1 MTNQMTK
8 RIKKV
13 AIIGSGIMGSGI
25 ACHFANIGVEVLLLD
40 IVPRELNDK
49 EKAKGL
55 TLENKIVRNRIVN
68 DALSASLKSKPS
80 PIYSKKFADRIVTGN
95 LEDDLHKIK
104 DVDWIMEVVVERLDI
119 KQSVFEKVEKYRT
132 PGTIIS
138 TNTSGIPIK
147 FMNEGRS
154 EDFRKHFAVTHF
166 FNPPRY
172 LKLFEVV
179 PGPDCKQEVVDF
191 LMDYGSK
198 FLGKTSVLA
207 KDTPAFIGNRI
218 GIFGI
223 QSLFHQ
229 VKELG
234 LTIEEVDKL
243 TGPVIGRPKSATFR
257 TVDVVGLD
265 TLVHVANGIHENCP
279 EDEAHDLFKLPEFIK
294 IMMKNKWLGSKTKQG
309 FYKKSVNAEGKK
321 EILSLDLETMKYRS
335 KKRAKFATLELTKN
349 IDKPIDRF
357 KVLVGGKDKAGE
369 FYRKNFAAM
378 FAYVQNRIPEIS
390 DELYRID
397 DAMKAGFGWENG
409 PFEIWDAVGVK
420 KGIELMKAEGKEPA
434 SWVSDMVSKGETSFY
449 SVKDGATYYYDV
461 TKKEQVKKPGQD
473 SFIILDN
480 IRKTKEVFKNSG
492 VVIEDLGNGILN
504 CEFQSKMNTIGA
516 DVLAGLNKAVDLAE
530 KDFQGLVVGN
540 QDANFSVGANIGMIF
555 MMAVEQEYD
564 ELNMAIKYFQ
574 DTMMR
579 MRYSSIPTIAA
590 PHGMTL
596 GGGCELS
603 LHADKVVA
611 AAETYIGLV
620 EFGVGVIPG
629 GGGSKEMALRAQD
642 LFHQGDVQ
650 LNVLQEHFLTIGMAK
665 VATSAYEA
673 YDFNLLQKGKDVV
686 VVNKDRQ
693 IAEAKK
699 HALLLAES
707 GYTQPVKRKDVL
719 VLGKQALGMFLV
731 GTDSMNASK
740 YISEHDQKIANK
752 LAYVMAGGD
761 LSEPAKV
768 SEQYLLN
775 LEREAFLSLTT
786 ERKTLERIQ
795 HMLKTGKPLRN

>member
-1 MTNQMTK
+1 MSK
-8 RIKKV
+8 RRIRKV

-25 ACHFANIGVEVLLLD
+25 ACHFANIGVDVLLLD

-55 TLENKIVRNRIVN
+55 TLEDKAVRNRLVN
-68 DALSASLKSKPS
+68 DALMASLKSKPS
-80 PIYSKKFADRIVTGN
+80 PIYNQKFAGRITTGN
-95 LEDDLHKIK
+95 IDDDLPKIK
-104 DVDWIMEVVVERLDI
+104 DVDWVMEVVVERLDI

-154 EDFRKHFAVTHF
+154 EDFKKHFAVTHF

-179 PGPDCKQEVVDF
+179 PGPDCTQEVTDF

-234 LTIEEVDKL
+234 LTVEEVDKL

-265 TLVHVANGIHENCP
+265 TLVHVANGIHKNCP
-279 EDEAHDLFKLPEFIK
+279 NDEAHSLFELPDFINT
-294 IMMKNKWLGSKTKQG
+294 MMENKWLGSKTKQG
-309 FYKKSVNAEGKK
+309 FYKKTVNAEGRK
-321 EILSLDLETMKYRS
+321 EILALDLDTMEYRAS
-335 KKRAKFATLELTKN
+335 KRAKFATLELTKT

-390 DELYRID
+390 DELYKID

-409 PFEIWDAVGVK
+409 PFEIWDAVGVQ

-434 SWVSDMVSKGETSFY
+434 AWVTEMVAKGETSFY
-449 SVKDGATYYYDV
+449 TVKEGATYFYDIPSK
-461 TKKEQVKKPGQD
+461 TQTKKPGQD
-473 SFIILDN
+473 AFIILDN
-480 IRKTKEVFKNSG
+480 IRKSKEVFKNTG
-492 VVIEDLGNGILN
+492 VVVEDLGDGILN
-504 CEFQSKMNTIGA
+504 VEFQSKMNTIGG
-516 DVLAGLNKAVDLAE
+516 DVLAGLNKAIDLAE
-530 KDFQGLVVGN
+530 NSYEGLVVGN
-540 QDANFSVGANIGMIF
+540 QAANFSVGANIGMIF
-555 MMAVEQEYD
+555 MLAVEQEYD

-579 MRYSSIPTIAA
+579 MRYSSIPTISA
-590 PHGMTL
+590 PHGMAL

-611 AAETYIGLV
+611 AAETYMGLV

-629 GGGSKEMALRAQD
+629 GGGSKEMSLRASD
-642 LFHQGDVQ
+642 TFRKGDVQ
-650 LNVLQEHFLTIGMAK
+650 LNVLQEYFLTIGMAK
-665 VATSAYEA
+665 VSTSAHEA
-673 YDFNLLQKGKDVV
+673 YDLGLLQKGKDVV
-686 VVNKDRQ
+686 VVSKERQ
-693 IAEAKK
+693 LAEAKK
-699 HALLLAES
+699 HAVLMAQA
-707 GYTQPVKRKDVL
+707 GYTQPGKRNDVL
-719 VLGKQALGMFLV
+719 VLGKQALGAFMV
-731 GTDSMNASK
+731 ATDSMQASK
-740 YISEHDQKIANK
+740 FISEHDQKIANK

-761 LSEPAKV
+761 LSSPTKV
-768 SEQYLLN
+768 SEQYLLD
-775 LEREAFLSLTT
+775 LEREAFLSLCT

-795 HMLKTGKPLRN
+795 HMLKKGKPLRN

>member
-1 MTNQMTK
+1 MSTR

-13 AIIGSGIMGSGI
+13 AVIGSGIMGSGI
-25 ACHFANIGVEVLLLD
+25 ACHFANIGVDVLLLD
-40 IVPRELNDK
+40 IVPRELNDA

-55 TLENKIVRNRIVN
+55 SLEDKVVRNRLVN
-68 DALSASLKSKPS
+68 DSLKSALKSKPS
-80 PIYSKKFADRIVTGN
+80 PIYHQKFASRISTGN
-95 LEDDLHKIK
+95 LEDDISKVK
-104 DVDWIMEVVVERLDI
+104 DVDWIIEVVVERLDI
-119 KQSVFEKVEKYRT
+119 KKTVFENLEKHRT
-132 PGTIIS
+132 PGTLITS
-138 TNTSGIPIK
+138 NTSGIPIK
-147 FMNEGRS
+147 FMSEGRS
-154 EDFRKHFAVTHF
+154 EDFQKHFCGTHF
-166 FNPPRY
+166 FNPARY
-172 LKLFEVV
+172 LKLFEII
-179 PGPDCKQEVVDF
+179 PGPQTSQDVLDF
-191 LMDYGSK
+191 LNGYGEQ
-198 FLGKTSVLA
+198 FLGKTSVIA

-265 TLVHVANGIHENCP
+265 TLVHVANGIYENCP
-279 EDEAHDLFKLPEFIK
+279 HDEAHDLFKIPDFIST
-294 IMMKNKWLGSKTKQG
+294 MMENNWLGSKTGQG
-309 FYKKSVNAEGKK
+309 FYKKSVNADGKK
-321 EILSLDLETMKYRS
+321 EILSLDLDTLDYRS
-335 KKRAKFATLELTKN
+335 KKRASFATLELTKSV
-349 IDKPIDRF
+349 DKVIDRF
-357 KVLVGGKDKAGE
+357 KILVSGKDKAGE

-378 FAYVQNRIPEIS
+378 FQYVSNRIPEIT
-390 DELYRID
+390 DDLYKID
-397 DAMKAGFGWENG
+397 DAMKAGFGWEHG
-409 PFEIWDAVGVK
+409 PFQIWDAVGVEN
-420 KGIELMKAEGKEPA
+420 GIEIMKVEGLEPA
-434 SWVSDMVSKGETSFY
+434 RWVIDMLDSGSHSFY
-449 SVKDGATYYYDV
+449 TVQDGATHTYDIPS
-461 TKKEQVKKPGQD
+461 KSQVKKPGQD
-473 SFIILDN
+473 AFIILDN
-480 IRKTKEVFKNSG
+480 IRESNEVWKNSG
-492 VVIEDLGNGILN
+492 VVIEDLGDGILN
-504 CEFQSKMNTIGA
+504 VEFQSKMNTIGG
-516 DVLAGLNKAVDLAE
+516 DVLAGLNKAIDLAE

-540 QDANFSVGANIGMIF
+540 QAANFSVGANIGMIF

-564 ELNMAIKYFQ
+564 ELNMAIRYFQ

-579 MRYSSIPTIAA
+579 MRYSAIPTVAA

-603 LHADKVVA
+603 MHADKVVA

-629 GGGSKEMALRAQD
+629 GGGSKEMTLRAAD
-642 LFHQGDVQ
+642 TFRKNDVE
-650 LNVLQEHFLTIGMAK
+650 LNVLQEYFLTIGMAK

-673 YDFNLLQKGKDVV
+673 FDMGVLQKGKDIV

-693 IAEAKK
+693 IATAKAYAK
-699 HALLLAES
+699 MLAEQ
-707 GYTQPVKRKDVL
+707 GYTQPLQRTDIK

-731 GTDSMNASK
+731 GTDSMQAGN

-761 LSEPAKV
+761 LSEATLV
-768 SEQYLLN
+768 SERYLLD
-775 LEREAFLSLTT
+775 LEREAFLSLCT

>member
-1 MTNQMTK
+1 MTK

-55 TLENKIVRNRIVN
+55 TLEDKIVRNRIVN
-68 DALSASLKSKPS
+68 DALSTSLKSKPS

-132 PGTIIS
+132 PGTIVS

-321 EILSLDLETMKYRS
+321 EILSLDLETMEYRS

-409 PFEIWDAVGVK
+409 PFEIWDAVGVE

-449 SVKDGATYYYDV
+449 SVKNGATYYYDV

-516 DVLAGLNKAVDLAE
+516 DVLAGLNKAIDLAE

-768 SEQYLLN
+768 SEQYLLD